1 MNLPDKLAS
10 LIDDAAEAMNINR
23 SAFICLTYRRMLL
36 DEFVEDLSSKDLAE
50 CFSALDRA
58 GLFGSKRTQ
67 TKRRPKRLK
76 KDE

>member
-1 MNLPDKLAS
+1 MNL
-10 LIDDAAEAMNINR
+10 
-23 SAFICLTYRRMLL
+23 
-36 DEFVEDLSSKDLAE
+36 FVEDLSSKDLAE